1 MARSSTTETHQ
12 SSSST
17 SKEHSKTDSRQ
28 DTTSQSTSSS
38 RQDSTS
44 QSSSTSQSTTKNV
57 LDKEMMNQILS
68 GLMSNMTDEQI
79 TQFAEN
85 LLRPQLNAG
94 LEASQQNYE
103 TTKLSKEQEI
113 ANIAANLNRS
123 IDAQNEA
130 YRKGAANVETAALN
144 RGMGRSS
151 YTMQTLANQSDALA
165 KAVQQLTED
174 SGRQSQQI
182 QNQITQAAQQNSQT
196 QGRLNNDYASQ
207 LAAKVQELKENQR
220 KEWNSNYLTAISSA
234 MGQQMTG
241 SQQTTGAQTSIG
253 SQQTTGSQQTLGTSE
268 TTGESSTE
276 SSGSS
281 VSTTTSG
288 GGGGSRKKKAANS
301 TGATANT
308 REIYGRYS
316 PKNTSKIR

>member
-1 MARSSTTETHQ
+1 MARSSTTETYQ

-17 SKEHSKTDSRQ
+17 SREHSKTDSRQ
-28 DTTSQSTSSS
+28 DTTSQSTSNS

-44 QSSSTSQSTTKNV
+44 QSSSTSQSTSKNV
-57 LDKEMMNQILS
+57 LDKELMNQILS
-68 GLMSNMTDEQI
+68 GLMGTMTDEQI

-94 LEASQQNYE
+94 LEEAQQNYE

-113 ANIAANLNRS
+113 ENLAANLTRS
-123 IDAQNEA
+123 IDEQNAA
-130 YRKGAANVETAALN
+130 YRKSAANVETAALN

-151 YTMQTLANQSDALA
+151 YTMQTLANQGDALA

-174 SGRQSQQI
+174 SGRRSQQI
-182 QNQITQAAQQNSQT
+182 QNQITQAAQQNSRT
-196 QGRLNNDYASQ
+196 QGRLSSDYASQ

-234 MGQQMTG
+234 MGKQTTG
-241 SQQTTGAQTSIG
+241 SQQTTGNQT
-253 SQQTTGSQQTLGTSE
+253 TLGTSE

-276 SSGSS
+276 SSGTS
-281 VSTTTSG
+281 VSTTSKG
-288 GGGGSRKKKAANS
+288 GGTSKKKETANRAA
-301 TGATANT
+301 ANT

>member
-1 MARSSTTETHQ
+1 
-12 SSSST
+12 
-17 SKEHSKTDSRQ
+17 
-28 DTTSQSTSSS
+28 
-38 RQDSTS
+38 
-44 QSSSTSQSTTKNV
+44 
-57 LDKEMMNQILS
+57 MNQILS

-234 MGQQMTG
+234 MGQQTTG
-241 SQQTTGAQTSIG
+241 SQQTTGNQTSIG
-253 SQQTTGSQQTLGTSE
+253 SQQTTGNQTTLGTSE

-288 GGGGSRKKKAANS
+288 GGGGSSKKKAATTTVNVRQI
-301 TGATANT
+301 N
-308 REIYGRYS
+308 GRYS
-316 PKNTSKIR
+316 PNNTSKIR

>member
-1 MARSSTTETHQ
+1 MARSSTTETYQ
-12 SSSST
+12 NSNST

-28 DTTSQSTSSS
+28 DTTSQSTSNS

-44 QSSSTSQSTTKNV
+44 QSSSTSQSTSKNV
-57 LDKEMMNQILS
+57 LDKELMNQILS
-68 GLMSNMTDEQI
+68 GLMGTMTDEQI

-94 LEASQQNYE
+94 LEEAQQNYE

-113 ANIAANLNRS
+113 ENLAANLTRS
-123 IDAQNEA
+123 IDEQNAA
-130 YRKGAANVETAALN
+130 YRKSAANVETAALN

-151 YTMQTLANQSDALA
+151 YTMQTLANQGDALA

-174 SGRQSQQI
+174 SGRRSQQI
-182 QNQITQAAQQNSQT
+182 QNQITQAAQQNSRT
-196 QGRLNNDYASQ
+196 QGRLSSDYASQ

-234 MGQQMTG
+234 MGQQTTG
-241 SQQTTGAQTSIG
+241 SQTSIG

-276 SSGSS
+276 SSGTS
-281 VSTTTSG
+281 VSTTTSRGSGSSSKKTYAQKG
-288 GGGGSRKKKAANS
+288 GYSS
-301 TGATANT
+301 TT
-308 REIYGRYS
+308 YS
-316 PKNTSKIR
+316 KT